1 MQVNAA
7 EPTARSEFWRPNPT
21 VEGVVRRAAEP
32 SAARGATLQ
41 PNYHECLLTP
51 REASAFLRVSESW
64 LAKARM
70 RGDGPPYVKIG
81 RSIRYAERHLQQWMT
96 SRMHLSTSER

>member
-7 EPTARSEFWRPNPT
+7 EPAARSDFWRPNPDDRGGRT
-21 VEGVVRRAAEP
+21 PRRTPAA
-32 SAARGATLQ
+32 SGATLQ
-41 PNYHECLLTP
+41 PSNRERLLTP
-51 REASAFLRVSESW
+51 RETSAFLRVSESW

-81 RSIRYAERHLQQWMT
+81 RSIRYPEGTLLQWTKGHL
-96 SRMHLSTSER
+96 HLSTSER